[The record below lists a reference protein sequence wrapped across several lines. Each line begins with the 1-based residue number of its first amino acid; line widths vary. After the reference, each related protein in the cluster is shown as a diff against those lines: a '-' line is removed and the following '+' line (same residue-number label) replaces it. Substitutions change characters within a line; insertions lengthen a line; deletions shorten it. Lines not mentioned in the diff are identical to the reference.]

1 MFTIYVVGV
10 VLLGMFAAYRYGQ
23 ADRRRQD
30 EIGAILLAGVIF
42 WPAVL
47 ALVIVVAPFGGA
59 VWLGIRS
66 KEKRIEAEKQ
76 KEVND
81 DPK

>member
-1 MFTIYVVGV
+1 MLTLYIIVTI
-10 VLLGMFAAYRYGQ
+10 LLGMFAAYRYGQ
-23 ADRRRQD
+23 APYSVQN
-30 EIGAILLAGVIF
+30 EIGAILVFGVIF